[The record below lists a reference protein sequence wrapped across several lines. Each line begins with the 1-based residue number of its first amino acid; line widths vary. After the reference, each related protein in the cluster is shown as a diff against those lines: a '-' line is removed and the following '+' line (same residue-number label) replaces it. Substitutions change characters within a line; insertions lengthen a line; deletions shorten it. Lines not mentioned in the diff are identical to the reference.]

1 MVTSCL
7 CQRRAF
13 RNSLPKVYYPWPHYT
28 LLWKNDLFLFFM
40 YLSSLSYA
48 LFAISI
54 DHHAWTYMYFIGST
68 RFFRYTCD
76 IITQTAVM
84 VTLPCPAFTPAWLTC
99 SAPEL
104 KEPPPPPPFPFFAPA
119 LPPVYPPPPPPPP
132 ASGLPPPPPKPPHGP
147 KRWATSKFTHIQQNR
162 GT

>member
-1 MVTSCL
+1 MTFSYSL
-7 CQRRAF
+7 CICHLYPMHY
-13 RNSLPKVYYPWPHYT
+13 LPFPLTITHGHT
-28 LLWKNDLFLFFM
+28 CILFILQG
-40 YLSSLSYA
+40 SSGRT
-48 LFAISI
+48 F
-54 DHHAWTYMYFIGST
+54 
-68 RFFRYTCD
+68 D